1 MTGHDENKVFELYT
15 VTGWPGFDI
24 GCSSHRIFPESECV
38 PLAKGT
44 NMRRLARDLIPD
56 RGGEWADPVF
66 IGITRHHI
74 AHGISAITGAMYVCL
89 ESVETVRIDILS
101 ITAGITDGK
110 IVLCTMLRAYLD
122 KRPRA
127 YIEKL
132 VEDIF
137 RQFYAGMGETEEIE
151 EAAPELI
158 IPPGARRYYTDWQ
171 IQLHDNYLAAQESK
185 YSACTGDKPFL
196 NGLDHYEKRDLFEV
210 DPFAD
215 LVYDLE
221 DLDRK
226 LLKTSI
232 KGSYESFMKAFR
244 LCLRNA
250 SEGGQRHEYKKLLW
264 RLNTLGKK
272 AQEEAIRA
280 FLRPTEKYYTEKV
293 VKTMHITALEN
304 RTAVMAKLHEA
315 LFDYYIIKPLINDP
329 MITDIKLCGP
339 NDITVRIGGKT
350 YASNLSF
357 MDEDDYSR
365 FIIMVAIKNNRQI
378 DVAQQEF
385 HDHSHPLYRMR
396 ITITANYISSSGN
409 AYMAIRKH
417 SKEKPMDDYF
427 LKAGMFNE
435 VVRDYLADCALH
447 SKAVL
452 FAGATG
458 AGKTELANWFLEQYE
473 KSAAILIIQET
484 DALFSDRKGIMFENV
499 MMHPQEGQQYC
510 PLEALGRLA
519 LVTSSN
525 VFGIGEVKGPE
536 IASAITLAGS
546 GCRIFMTIHADS
558 AGSVLTKCANLV
570 RKNAAYQG
578 IASDQINRELLAFQ
592 TIVFLKDYKVDE
604 ILEVAGYDSMS
615 GEFAY
620 RHIYKREEEKET
632 SGREIQF

>member
-1 MTGHDENKVFELYT
+1 
-15 VTGWPGFDI
+15 
-24 GCSSHRIFPESECV
+24 
-38 PLAKGT
+38 
-44 NMRRLARDLIPD
+44 
-56 RGGEWADPVF
+56 
-66 IGITRHHI
+66 
-74 AHGISAITGAMYVCL
+74 
-89 ESVETVRIDILS
+89 
-101 ITAGITDGK
+101 
-110 IVLCTMLRAYLD
+110 
-122 KRPRA
+122 
-127 YIEKL
+127 
-132 VEDIF
+132 
-137 RQFYAGMGETEEIE
+137 
-151 EAAPELI
+151 
-158 IPPGARRYYTDWQ
+158 
-171 IQLHDNYLAAQESK
+171 
-185 YSACTGDKPFL
+185 
-196 NGLDHYEKRDLFEV
+196 
-210 DPFAD
+210 
-215 LVYDLE
+215 
-221 DLDRK
+221 
-226 LLKTSI
+226 
-232 KGSYESFMKAFR
+232 
-244 LCLRNA
+244 
-250 SEGGQRHEYKKLLW
+250 
-264 RLNTLGKK
+264 
-272 AQEEAIRA
+272 
-280 FLRPTEKYYTEKV
+280 
-293 VKTMHITALEN
+293 
-304 RTAVMAKLHEA
+304 
-315 LFDYYIIKPLINDP
+315 
-329 MITDIKLCGP
+329 
-339 NDITVRIGGKT
+339 
-350 YASNLSF
+350 

-484 DALFSDRKGIMFENV
+484 DELFSDRKGIMFENV

>member
-1 MTGHDENKVFELYT
+1 
-15 VTGWPGFDI
+15 
-24 GCSSHRIFPESECV
+24 
-38 PLAKGT
+38 
-44 NMRRLARDLIPD
+44 
-56 RGGEWADPVF
+56 
-66 IGITRHHI
+66 
-74 AHGISAITGAMYVCL
+74 
-89 ESVETVRIDILS
+89 
-101 ITAGITDGK
+101 
-110 IVLCTMLRAYLD
+110 
-122 KRPRA
+122 
-127 YIEKL
+127 
-132 VEDIF
+132 
-137 RQFYAGMGETEEIE
+137 
-151 EAAPELI
+151 
-158 IPPGARRYYTDWQ
+158 
-171 IQLHDNYLAAQESK
+171 
-185 YSACTGDKPFL
+185 
-196 NGLDHYEKRDLFEV
+196 
-210 DPFAD
+210 
-215 LVYDLE
+215 
-221 DLDRK
+221 
-226 LLKTSI
+226 
-232 KGSYESFMKAFR
+232 
-244 LCLRNA
+244 
-250 SEGGQRHEYKKLLW
+250 
-264 RLNTLGKK
+264 
-272 AQEEAIRA
+272 
-280 FLRPTEKYYTEKV
+280 
-293 VKTMHITALEN
+293 MHITALEN

-458 AGKTELANWFLEQYE
+458 AGKTALANWFLEQHE

-484 DALFSDRKGIMFENV
+484 DELFSDRKGIMFENV

-558 AGSVLTKCANLV
+558 AESVLTKCANLV

-620 RHIYKREEEKET
+620 RHIYKREEESKT
-632 SGREIQF
+632 NGREIQL